1 MRRLAV
7 LSLHTSP
14 LAQPGTGD
22 GGGMNV
28 YVRELTAA
36 LARTGV
42 TCDVF
47 TRAWSADLPS
57 VVDVEP
63 GLRVHHVP
71 AGPLDVL
78 PKESLPAVV
87 EQFTAGVLERMA
99 AAPMSGGDGIGG
111 LPYTSV
117 HANYWLSGLSGH
129 VIKHELNLPLVC
141 TFHTLDRVKAESM
154 PEEVE
159 ADMPHRRAEAEA
171 SIIDCSDAVLAS
183 CTVEAEQIASLYGGE
198 PTRIRIVPPGVDHAF
213 FGPGHRPQ
221 ARRALGLP
229 LDGRLLLFVGR
240 IQPLKCADVA
250 IETLAELLESGREP
264 YRLVVVGGPS
274 GPYGEKS
281 LQRLSDVADGR
292 GVRDHVHFVEPQ
304 PHELLSS
311 YYRAADVCLVPSRS
325 ESFGLV
331 ALEAAACG
339 TPVVASAVGGL
350 TTLVDHGHT
359 GFLVEDPDPAAYADA
374 VRRVFAR
381 AAGGR
386 ASLHRLGAAGP
397 PLHLACR
404 GTDAGGAAR
413 RAGRGLPRRVRLSRH
428 RPSPRACPS
437 SISPRR
443 RRWRPRSAASTP
455 GPSASWPPAASS
467 WRPSGRRSPTAR
479 RRTAGT
485 CASRGTRR
493 TSSPSGSPSSSGR
506 CTSRPSSCRR
516 PRPTTP
522 TCTPTCC
529 AATPTSSA
537 CGSRSA
543 PRTPSTWWA
552 GCRHAWS
559 TTTSSIASPAPRCT
573 TPTSTSRP
581 P

>member
-28 YVRELTAA
+28 YVRELTSA
-36 LARTGV
+36 LARSDV
-42 TCDVF
+42 ACDVF
-47 TRAWSADLPS
+47 TRAWSPDLPS

-71 AGPLDVL
+71 AGPLRAL

-87 EQFTAGVLERMA
+87 DEFTAGVLDRMA
-99 AAPMSGGDGIGG
+99 VAPAAGG

-141 TFHTLDRVKAESM
+141 TFHTLDRVKAETM

-198 PTRIRIVPPGVDHAF
+198 PGRIHIVPPGVDHAF

-250 IETLAELLESGREP
+250 IETLAELRAGGGEP

-274 GPYGEKS
+274 GPHGEKA
-281 LQRLSDVADGR
+281 LRNLYDVGDAR
-292 GVRDHVHFVEPQ
+292 GVRHHVHFIAPQ

-311 YYRAADVCLVPSRS
+311 YYRAADVCIVPSRS

-359 GFLVEDPDPAAYADA
+359 GYLVDDPDPVAYAEA
-374 VRRVFAR
+374 VHTVFDEPLAAERLSTASVLRARRYTWR
-381 AAGGR
+381 AAAR
-386 ASLHRLGAAGP
+386 TLVELHDELAAG
-397 PLHLACR
+397 
-404 GTDAGGAAR
+404 
-413 RAGRGLPRRVRLSRH
+413 RLVECS
-428 RPSPRACPS
+428 
-437 SISPRR
+437 
-443 RRWRPRSAASTP
+443 
-455 GPSASWPPAASS
+455 
-467 WRPSGRRSPTAR
+467 
-479 RRTAGT
+479 
-485 CASRGTRR
+485 
-493 TSSPSGSPSSSGR
+493 
-506 CTSRPSSCRR
+506 
-516 PRPTTP
+516 
-522 TCTPTCC
+522 
-529 AATPTSSA
+529 
-537 CGSRSA
+537 
-543 PRTPSTWWA
+543 
-552 GCRHAWS
+552 
-559 TTTSSIASPAPRCT
+559 
-573 TPTSTSRP
+573 
-581 P
+581 

>member
-28 YVRELTAA
+28 YVRELTSA
-36 LARTGV
+36 LARSDV
-42 TCDVF
+42 ACDVF
-47 TRAWSADLPS
+47 TRAWSPDLPP

-71 AGPLDVL
+71 AGPLEVL
-78 PKESLPAVV
+78 PKESLPSVV
-87 EQFTAGVLERMA
+87 DEFTAGVLERMTT
-99 AAPMSGGDGIGG
+99 APMAGE

-171 SIIDCSDAVLAS
+171 NIIECSDAVLAS
-183 CTVEAEQIASLYGGE
+183 CTVEADQIASLYGGE
-198 PTRIRIVPPGVDHAF
+198 PGRIRIVPPGVDHAF

-229 LDGRLLLFVGR
+229 LGGRLLLFVGR
-240 IQPLKCADVA
+240 IQPLKCADAA
-250 IETLAELLESGREP
+250 IETLAELRESGGEP

-274 GPYGEKS
+274 GPHGEKS
-281 LQRLSDVADGR
+281 LQGLHDAADAR
-292 GVRDHVHFVEPQ
+292 GVREHVHFVAPQ

-311 YYRAADVCLVPSRS
+311 YYRAADVCIVPSRS

-359 GFLVEDPDPAAYADA
+359 GYLVDDPDPVAYAAA
-374 VRRVFAR
+374 VRRTFDEPLAAERLSTASVLRARRYTWR
-381 AAGGR
+381 AAAR
-386 ASLHRLGAAGP
+386 TLVELHDELAAG
-397 PLHLACR
+397 
-404 GTDAGGAAR
+404 
-413 RAGRGLPRRVRLSRH
+413 RLVECS
-428 RPSPRACPS
+428 
-437 SISPRR
+437 
-443 RRWRPRSAASTP
+443 
-455 GPSASWPPAASS
+455 
-467 WRPSGRRSPTAR
+467 
-479 RRTAGT
+479 
-485 CASRGTRR
+485 
-493 TSSPSGSPSSSGR
+493 
-506 CTSRPSSCRR
+506 
-516 PRPTTP
+516 
-522 TCTPTCC
+522 
-529 AATPTSSA
+529 
-537 CGSRSA
+537 
-543 PRTPSTWWA
+543 
-552 GCRHAWS
+552 
-559 TTTSSIASPAPRCT
+559 
-573 TPTSTSRP
+573 
-581 P
+581 

>member
-36 LARTGV
+36 LARSGV

-47 TRAWSADLPS
+47 TRAWSDGLPE

-71 AGPLDVL
+71 AGPLHAV
-78 PKESLPAVV
+78 PKESLPRVV
-87 EQFTAGVLERMA
+87 EEFTAGVLERMA
-99 AAPMSGGDGIGG
+99 AAPASRTDPGGG

-141 TFHTLDRVKAESM
+141 TFHTLDRVKAEAM

-171 SIIDCSDAVLAS
+171 SVINCSDAVLAS
-183 CTVEAEQIASLYGGE
+183 CTVEADQIVSLYGGD
-198 PTRIRIVPPGVDHAF
+198 PGRVRIVPPGVDHAF

-229 LDGRLLLFVGR
+229 VGGRLLLFVGR
-240 IQPLKCADVA
+240 IQPLKGADVA
-250 IETLAELLESGREP
+250 IETLAELLEDGGEP

-274 GPYGEKS
+274 GPHGEKS
-281 LQRLSDVADGR
+281 LQGLHDIADAR
-292 GVRDHVHFVEPQ
+292 GVRERVHFVDPQ

-311 YYRAADVCLVPSRS
+311 YYRAADVCIVPSRS

-350 TTLVDHGHT
+350 TTLVDDGHT
-359 GFLVEDPDPAAYADA
+359 GFLVDDPDPNAYAAA
-374 VRRVFAR
+374 VRRAFSEPLAAERFSTASVLRARLYTWR
-381 AAGGR
+381 AA
-386 ASLHRLGAAGP
+386 AAELVDLHDE
-397 PLHLACR
+397 LA
-404 GTDAGGAAR
+404 
-413 RAGRGLPRRVRLSRH
+413 
-428 RPSPRACPS
+428 
-437 SISPRR
+437 
-443 RRWRPRSAASTP
+443 
-455 GPSASWPPAASS
+455 
-467 WRPSGRRSPTAR
+467 SGRLVE
-479 RRTAGT
+479 
-485 CASRGTRR
+485 
-493 TSSPSGSPSSSGR
+493 
-506 CTSRPSSCRR
+506 
-516 PRPTTP
+516 
-522 TCTPTCC
+522 
-529 AATPTSSA
+529 
-537 CGSRSA
+537 CG
-543 PRTPSTWWA
+543 
-552 GCRHAWS
+552 
-559 TTTSSIASPAPRCT
+559 
-573 TPTSTSRP
+573 
-581 P
+581 

>member
-36 LARTGV
+36 LARSGV

-47 TRAWSADLPS
+47 TRAWSAGLPP

-71 AGPLDVL
+71 AGPAEAL

-87 EQFTAGVLERMA
+87 DEFTARVLERMA
-99 AAPMSGGDGIGG
+99 AAPMSGGDAGG
-111 LPYTSV
+111 DLPYTSV

-171 SIIDCSDAVLAS
+171 TVIGCSDAVLAS
-183 CTVEAEQIASLYGGE
+183 CTVEADQIASLYGGE
-198 PTRIRIVPPGVDHAF
+198 PSRIRIVPPGVDHAF

-250 IETLAELLESGREP
+250 IETLAELLDGGREP

-274 GPYGEKS
+274 GPHGEKS
-281 LQRLSDVADGR
+281 LQRLHDVADGR
-292 GVRDHVHFVEPQ
+292 GVRDHVHFIEPQ

-350 TTLVDHGHT
+350 TTLVDHGRT
-359 GFLVEDPDPAAYADA
+359 GFLVEDADPAAYAAA
-374 VRRVFAR
+374 VRRVFAEPLAAERLSTASVLRARRYTWR
-381 AAGGR
+381 AAAR
-386 ASLHRLGAAGP
+386 TLVELHDEL
-397 PLHLACR
+397 
-404 GTDAGGAAR
+404 
-413 RAGRGLPRRVRLSRH
+413 
-428 RPSPRACPS
+428 
-437 SISPRR
+437 
-443 RRWRPRSAASTP
+443 
-455 GPSASWPPAASS
+455 ASS
-467 WRPSGRRSPTAR
+467 RLVE
-479 RRTAGT
+479 
-485 CASRGTRR
+485 
-493 TSSPSGSPSSSGR
+493 
-506 CTSRPSSCRR
+506 
-516 PRPTTP
+516 
-522 TCTPTCC
+522 
-529 AATPTSSA
+529 
-537 CGSRSA
+537 CG
-543 PRTPSTWWA
+543 
-552 GCRHAWS
+552 
-559 TTTSSIASPAPRCT
+559 
-573 TPTSTSRP
+573 
-581 P
+581 

>member
-28 YVRELTAA
+28 YVRELTSA
-36 LARTGV
+36 LARSDV
-42 TCDVF
+42 ACDVF
-47 TRAWSADLPS
+47 TRAWSPDLPP
-57 VVDVEP
+57 VLDVEP

-87 EQFTAGVLERMA
+87 DEFTAGVLERMV
-99 AAPMSGGDGIGG
+99 AAPEAGEQ
-111 LPYTSV
+111 PYTSV

-171 SIIDCSDAVLAS
+171 SIIECSDAVLAS
-183 CTVEAEQIASLYGGE
+183 CTVEAEQIVSLYGADPG
-198 PTRIRIVPPGVDHAF
+198 RIRIVPPGVDHAF

-240 IQPLKCADVA
+240 IQPLKRADVA
-250 IETLAELLESGREP
+250 IEALAELCESGHEP

-274 GPYGEKS
+274 GPHGEKS
-281 LQRLSDVADGR
+281 LQSLHDVADAR
-292 GVRDHVHFVEPQ
+292 GVRDHVHFVDPQ

-311 YYRAADVCLVPSRS
+311 YYRAADVCIVPSRS

-350 TTLVDHGHT
+350 TTLVDPGET
-359 GFLVEDPDPAAYADA
+359 GFLVDEHRAEAFVPPVRQIMDDPSLAERFGINSA
-374 VRRVFAR
+374 RR
-381 AAGGR
+381 AAGY
-386 ASLHRLGAAGP
+386 
-397 PLHLACR
+397 
-404 GTDAGGAAR
+404 T
-413 RAGRGLPRRVRLSRH
+413 
-428 RPSPRACPS
+428 
-437 SISPRR
+437 
-443 RRWRPRSAASTP
+443 WRSAAESL
-455 GPSASWPPAASS
+455 AII
-467 WRPSGRRSPTAR
+467 
-479 RRTAGT
+479 
-485 CASRGTRR
+485 
-493 TSSPSGSPSSSGR
+493 
-506 CTSRPSSCRR
+506 
-516 PRPTTP
+516 
-522 TCTPTCC
+522 
-529 AATPTSSA
+529 
-537 CGSRSA
+537 
-543 PRTPSTWWA
+543 
-552 GCRHAWS
+552 HD
-559 TTTSSIASPAPRCT
+559 
-573 TPTSTSRP
+573 
-581 P
+581 

>member
-36 LARTGV
+36 LARSGV
-42 TCDVF
+42 ACDVF
-47 TRAWSADLPS
+47 TRAWSPDLPP

-87 EQFTAGVLERMA
+87 DEFTAGVLERMA
-99 AAPMSGGDGIGG
+99 AAPGSGE

-129 VIKHELNLPLVC
+129 VIKHALNLPLVC
-141 TFHTLDRVKAESM
+141 TFHTLDRVKAETM

-171 SIIDCSDAVLAS
+171 SVIDCSDAVLAS
-183 CTVEAEQIASLYGGE
+183 CTVEADQIASLYGGD
-198 PTRIRIVPPGVDHAF
+198 PGRIRIVAPGVDHAF

-229 LDGRLLLFVGR
+229 LGGRLLLFVGR
-240 IQPLKCADVA
+240 IQPLKRADVA
-250 IETLAELLESGREP
+250 IETLAELCESGHEP

-274 GPYGEKS
+274 GPHGEKS
-281 LQRLSDVADGR
+281 LQALHDVADAR
-292 GVRDHVHFVEPQ
+292 GVRAHVHFVDPQ

-311 YYRAADVCLVPSRS
+311 YYRAADVCIVPSRS

-359 GFLVEDPDPAAYADA
+359 GYLVDDPDPVAYAAA
-374 VRRVFAR
+374 VRRTFDEPLAAERLSTASVLRARRYTWR
-381 AAGGR
+381 AAAR
-386 ASLHRLGAAGP
+386 TLVELHDELAAG
-397 PLHLACR
+397 
-404 GTDAGGAAR
+404 
-413 RAGRGLPRRVRLSRH
+413 RLVECS
-428 RPSPRACPS
+428 
-437 SISPRR
+437 
-443 RRWRPRSAASTP
+443 
-455 GPSASWPPAASS
+455 
-467 WRPSGRRSPTAR
+467 
-479 RRTAGT
+479 
-485 CASRGTRR
+485 
-493 TSSPSGSPSSSGR
+493 
-506 CTSRPSSCRR
+506 
-516 PRPTTP
+516 
-522 TCTPTCC
+522 
-529 AATPTSSA
+529 
-537 CGSRSA
+537 
-543 PRTPSTWWA
+543 
-552 GCRHAWS
+552 
-559 TTTSSIASPAPRCT
+559 
-573 TPTSTSRP
+573 
-581 P
+581 

>member
-42 TCDVF
+42 ACDVF
-47 TRAWSADLPS
+47 TRAWSPDLPP
-57 VVDVEP
+57 VVEVEP
-63 GLRVHHVP
+63 GLRVHHVR
-71 AGPLDVL
+71 AGPLECV

-87 EQFTAGVLERMA
+87 DEFTANVLGRMA
-99 AAPMSGGDGIGG
+99 AATGSGGTQGGG

-171 SIIDCSDAVLAS
+171 TIIECSDAVLAS
-183 CTVEAEQIASLYGGE
+183 CTVEADQIASLYGGE
-198 PTRIRIVPPGVDHAF
+198 PGRIRIVAPGVDHAF

-250 IETLAELLESGREP
+250 IETLAELRAAGGEP

-274 GPYGEKS
+274 GPHGEKS
-281 LQRLSDVADGR
+281 LQGLHDVADAR
-292 GVRDHVHFVEPQ
+292 GVGEFVHFIEPQ

-359 GFLVEDPDPAAYADA
+359 GFLVDEPDPGAYAAA
-374 VRRVFAR
+374 VRRVFDEPLAAERLSTASVLRARRYTWR
-381 AAGGR
+381 AAA
-386 ASLHRLGAAGP
+386 ASLVELHDELAAG
-397 PLHLACR
+397 
-404 GTDAGGAAR
+404 
-413 RAGRGLPRRVRLSRH
+413 RLVE
-428 RPSPRACPS
+428 
-437 SISPRR
+437 
-443 RRWRPRSAASTP
+443 
-455 GPSASWPPAASS
+455 
-467 WRPSGRRSPTAR
+467 
-479 RRTAGT
+479 
-485 CASRGTRR
+485 
-493 TSSPSGSPSSSGR
+493 
-506 CTSRPSSCRR
+506 
-516 PRPTTP
+516 
-522 TCTPTCC
+522 
-529 AATPTSSA
+529 
-537 CGSRSA
+537 CG
-543 PRTPSTWWA
+543 
-552 GCRHAWS
+552 
-559 TTTSSIASPAPRCT
+559 
-573 TPTSTSRP
+573 
-581 P
+581 

>member
-42 TCDVF
+42 ACDVF
-47 TRAWSADLPS
+47 TRAWSPHLPS
-57 VVDVEP
+57 VVEVEP

-71 AGPLDVL
+71 AGPPEAV
-78 PKESLPAVV
+78 PKEALPAVV
-87 EQFTAGVLERMA
+87 EEFTANVLGRMA
-99 AAPMSGGDGIGG
+99 AATGSGGDEGGG

-171 SIIDCSDAVLAS
+171 SIIECSDAVLAS
-183 CTVEAEQIASLYGGE
+183 CSVEADQIASLYGGE
-198 PTRIRIVPPGVDHAF
+198 PGRIRIVPPGVDHAF

-240 IQPLKCADVA
+240 IQPLKRADVA
-250 IETLAELLESGREP
+250 IEALAELRAGSDAGGGEP

-274 GPYGEKS
+274 GPHGEKS
-281 LQRLSDVADGR
+281 LQSLHDVADAR
-292 GVRDHVHFVEPQ
+292 GVREFVHFIEPQ

-350 TTLVDHGHT
+350 TTLVDDGHT
-359 GFLVEDPDPAAYADA
+359 GFLVDEPDPRAYAAA
-374 VRRVFAR
+374 VRRVFDAPLQPERLSTASVLRARLYTWR
-381 AAGGR
+381 AA
-386 ASLHRLGAAGP
+386 AATLVELHDELAAG
-397 PLHLACR
+397 
-404 GTDAGGAAR
+404 
-413 RAGRGLPRRVRLSRH
+413 RLVECS
-428 RPSPRACPS
+428 
-437 SISPRR
+437 
-443 RRWRPRSAASTP
+443 
-455 GPSASWPPAASS
+455 
-467 WRPSGRRSPTAR
+467 
-479 RRTAGT
+479 
-485 CASRGTRR
+485 
-493 TSSPSGSPSSSGR
+493 
-506 CTSRPSSCRR
+506 
-516 PRPTTP
+516 
-522 TCTPTCC
+522 
-529 AATPTSSA
+529 
-537 CGSRSA
+537 
-543 PRTPSTWWA
+543 
-552 GCRHAWS
+552 
-559 TTTSSIASPAPRCT
+559 
-573 TPTSTSRP
+573 
-581 P
+581 